1 MYRVKDLKT
10 IRRVGYELERVIVVD
25 DTAKK
30 HERNYGNLS
39 AFAHSKDSW
48 TTMSF
53 FTCLR
58 TSKRRWG
65 RRRTRRREAGVAAH
79 RECENMMLKY
89 IELNTGYSDSDSG
102 RSRARAAGERQDVWC
117 FAMISDGSE
126 RSRRPFT
133 LA

>member
-58 TSKRRWG
+58 TSKRSLGSTTYASSRSG
-65 RRRTRRREAGVAAH
+65 GGGTQGMREHDVEVHRTEH
-79 RECENMMLKY
+79 RL
-89 IELNTGYSDSDSG
+89 
-102 RSRARAAGERQDVWC
+102 Q
-117 FAMISDGSE
+117 
-126 RSRRPFT
+126 
-133 LA
+133 